1 LKKEELTQ
9 RRTGEARR
17 TTEKMPQVKQYFVNL
32 SVTLVS
38 LCGKQKQLLR

>member
-1 LKKEELTQ
+1 
-9 RRTGEARR
+9 
-17 TTEKMPQVKQYFVNL
+17 MPQVKQYFVNL